1 MLNLNE
7 IQFGGIVGIILLIK
21 LFFISKIVKKSEKTD
36 YGKSFSLPGLS
47 RTGNDNKIWVFYE
60 NVWVYY
66 DDGIPY
72 SIDVDGLIIDRY
84 GVPYKLHYG
93 GGLIVDDAQVNRDY
107 DSGEAQNRVIRAKN
121 KKGFLD
127 A

>member
-1 MLNLNE
+1 MNLNE
-7 IQFGGIVGIILLIK
+7 IQFGGIVAIILLIK
-21 LFFISKIVKKSEKTD
+21 LFFISKGGKKTD

-60 NVWVYY
+60 KVWVYY

-93 GGLIVDDAQVNRDY
+93 GGLIVDDAQVNRDF
-107 DSGEAQNRVIRAKN
+107 DSGEAQKRAIRAKN